1 MADKV
6 QLNIVGLTT
15 GHSQRNSYT
24 LILGEVDGNL
34 KLPVVIGSY
43 EAQSIALIIEGL
55 KPQRPLTHDL
65 MQDFF
70 NRYSI
75 ELKEVIINDLLEGV
89 FYAKLITEKEGEVV
103 EIDSRTSDAIAL
115 ALRAGCPIYTYKK
128 VLDDAGIVYDKE
140 GDEDNDIP
148 QQPTSEDNQSKDKVS
163 NPLQELSIEELK
175 IELQKAI
182 QIEDYDSAAIIRDE
196 INSRS

>member
-1 MADKV
+1 MPQKV

-43 EAQSIALIIEGL
+43 EAQSIALVIEGL

-70 NRYSI
+70 DIYEI
-75 ELKEVIINDLLEGV
+75 ELKEVLINDLLEGV
-89 FYAKLITEKEGEVV
+89 FFAKLITEKNGEIV

-128 VLDDAGIVYDKE
+128 VMDDAGIIYDQEDENTDVPEKPSQKE
-140 GDEDNDIP
+140 EIEIKSSG
-148 QQPTSEDNQSKDKVS
+148 
-163 NPLQELSIEELK
+163 NPLQQMSIENLKKEL
-175 IELQKAI
+175 EKAI
-182 QIEDYDSAAIIRDE
+182 QIEDYDRAAVIRDE
-196 INSRS
+196 INARS